1 VSVVCVATC
10 RWCACVRE
18 LVDMSG
24 QAATAAS
31 DWRVEHSQK
40 LNKPYY
46 YNVRTKESRWSPP
59 PGLAPPPRVGAATA
73 TSQPQNL
80 VVSATTSQ
88 NAPSSASVHAVPHKA
103 TVTFVAAAAAAGTDS
118 RDAASHE
125 ITDHGGVVLHAAHA
139 QQTAAVGNTRPT
151 STASHDD
158 SSRPSTEHP
167 PKARASLKPIVIRAA
182 QFVSAEDDDTSSVVG
197 GAAAAEVGEAGRKTY
212 IANIG

>member
-1 VSVVCVATC
+1 
-10 RWCACVRE
+10 
-18 LVDMSG
+18 MSG
-24 QAATAAS
+24 QAVATAAS

-59 PGLAPPPRVGAATA
+59 PGVSSPPRVGAATA

-88 NAPSSASVHAVPHKA
+88 NAPNASVHAVPHNA
-103 TVTFVAAAAAAGTDS
+103 TVTPVAAAAAAGTAS

-125 ITDHGGVVLHAAHA
+125 ITDRGGVVSHAAHA
-139 QQTAAVGNTRPT
+139 QQTGAVGDTRPT
-151 STASHDD
+151 STASHDYSGAARHD
-158 SSRPSTEHP
+158 GSRPSSEHP

>member
-1 VSVVCVATC
+1 
-10 RWCACVRE
+10 
-18 LVDMSG
+18 MSG
-24 QAATAAS
+24 QAAATAAS

-46 YNVRTKESRWSPP
+46 YNVRTKESRWSLP
-59 PGLAPPPRVGAATA
+59 PGMSSPPRVGAATA

-88 NAPSSASVHAVPHKA
+88 NAPNASVHAVPHNA
-103 TVTFVAAAAAAGTDS
+103 TVTPVAAAAAAGTAS

-125 ITDHGGVVLHAAHA
+125 ITDRGGVVSHAAHA
-139 QQTAAVGNTRPT
+139 QQTGAVGNTRPT

-158 SSRPSTEHP
+158 SGARHDGSRPSSEHP

>member
-1 VSVVCVATC
+1 
-10 RWCACVRE
+10 
-18 LVDMSG
+18 M
-24 QAATAAS
+24 
-31 DWRVEHSQK
+31 
-40 LNKPYY
+40 
-46 YNVRTKESRWSPP
+46 ES
-59 PGLAPPPRVGAATA
+59 
-73 TSQPQNL
+73 
-80 VVSATTSQ
+80 SARLG
-88 NAPSSASVHAVPHKA
+88 PSSAGRCCHGHVTATEPRRQCHHIPKCSVVRFGARRASQGNRHAC
-103 TVTFVAAAAAAGTDS
+103 AAGTAS